1 MKRMYL
7 FFAVTVMALFAVD
20 PVSAQYQI
28 PHGFVTYSK
37 GNGYDRV
44 LCRVEI
50 APGMTFEEIHATEQQ
65 ICEKGELGG
74 DVEGQISF
82 DGKWLAFARC
92 AGKTED
98 GSGGNDYG
106 DFGQWDIYVV
116 RIDGPL
122 PAKPIRIDRGYYPSW
137 GDDSYGDS
145 KTLYY
150 AQAKTGKVFK
160 VMLSSDGS
168 VSEKEFVGQVP
179 SEGLENFV
187 FMAPDGTFA
196 AYRQNSNV
204 YTHYFSGPLAGKDI
218 LLTHGCHPHV
228 TADSKWVYHAKK
240 QAVRSDGSAR
250 GDAGAGGNYH
260 YGSSQDMHFFI
271 TRTLGDSPNLNIGNT
286 VHLCA
291 LWADYTHFETEQIVR
306 ITDEGSFPDVH
317 VYEDRASEKAIR
329 YNTKYLMTGR
339 SKEAVERTKKIV
351 SVTAAQTDRYPVG
364 ADGAIFSWGNSLS
377 NNQIVS
383 ASGEFIRADAVVP
396 HGYAYIGQGNSM
408 EIRKGYFTPMDEEVN
423 RLFTDIARKE
433 NQFAFELEFRAD
445 DPEASGPARMI
456 SLSDGTSDRNWTLGQ
471 QGDKLVLRLRTTETG
486 SNGTPPE
493 TELGIIEMGK
503 VYHVAVSYQ
512 PGILM
517 WSINGRINQTM
528 KVQGDLSNWSDNNR
542 LIFGDEW
549 GGGRAWR
556 GNIRN
561 VVIYG
566 WALSVKQMKQRAK
579 SVLKHSDELAFVA
592 PIAVKARLV
601 RSSTVPASSEVLE
614 QGYRRCIVS
623 REYEVVE
630 GSGSVSPGRIVVKE
644 WTLMDGSPVNDKKE
658 GETYELSLLPEAV
671 RPELNSE
678 YTSDD
683 LLLFDLPI
691 YFNVATDD

>member
-1 MKRMYL
+1 M
-7 FFAVTVMALFAVD
+7 
-20 PVSAQYQI
+20 
-28 PHGFVTYSK
+28 
-37 GNGYDRV
+37 
-44 LCRVEI
+44 
-50 APGMTFEEIHATEQQ
+50 
-65 ICEKGELGG
+65 
-74 DVEGQISF
+74 
-82 DGKWLAFARC
+82 
-92 AGKTED
+92 
-98 GSGGNDYG
+98 
-106 DFGQWDIYVV
+106 
-116 RIDGPL
+116 
-122 PAKPIRIDRGYYPSW
+122 
-137 GDDSYGDS
+137 
-145 KTLYY
+145 
-150 AQAKTGKVFK
+150 
-160 VMLSSDGS
+160 
-168 VSEKEFVGQVP
+168 
-179 SEGLENFV
+179 
-187 FMAPDGTFA
+187 
-196 AYRQNSNV
+196 
-204 YTHYFSGPLAGKDI
+204 
-218 LLTHGCHPHV
+218 
-228 TADSKWVYHAKK
+228 
-240 QAVRSDGSAR
+240 
-250 GDAGAGGNYH
+250 
-260 YGSSQDMHFFI
+260 
-271 TRTLGDSPNLNIGNT
+271 GDSPNLNIGNT

-291 LWADYTHFETEQIVR
+291 LWADDTHFETEQIVK

-329 YNTKYLMTGR
+329 YNTKYLMTGQ

-408 EIRKGYFTPMDEEVN
+408 EIRNGYFTPMDDEVN

-471 QGDKLVLRLRTTETG
+471 QEDKLILRLRTTETG
-486 SNGTPPE
+486 PNGTPPE
-493 TELGIIEMGK
+493 TELGTIEMGK

-542 LIFGDEW
+542 LIFGNEW
-549 GGGRAWR
+549 GGDRAWR

-561 VVIYG
+561 VVVYG

-601 RSSTVPASSEVLE
+601 RSSTVPSPSEVLE

-623 REYEVVE
+623 REYEVIE
-630 GSGSVSPGRIVVKE
+630 GPEAIPSGHIVVKE
-644 WTLMDGSPVNDKKE
+644 WTLMDGNPVNKKRE
-658 GETYELSLLPEAV
+658 GKTYELHLLPEAV

-691 YFNVATDD
+691 YFNMEEDD